1 MVMPRLQA
9 IASGK
14 RFILILF
21 RGTAFILAAVL
32 ILSFPADVRYVV
44 APVPVLI
51 ASGTYTFFKIIQPLR
66 WHRSEMVSLW
76 LLAVDLI
83 ACFTFLSL
91 TGGINSPYLLYA
103 LVPALTSSLL
113 LAPVAT
119 VMTSTVTGAF
129 IIVIAIFSPLFEP
142 VEMIEH
148 ISQAGIYLV
157 LLALLSTAPYL
168 YNSIAKKRLWSAS
181 ILQERSRLGREL
193 HDGLAQTIYGLR
205 WQVQALKHDP
215 ELPAEMTVKMHQLEN
230 LLVKAETDTR
240 DAIKS
245 LRLQS
250 GPFLQELREFV
261 ADVAQESG
269 IAITL
274 RADGGES
281 EVDDMIRSETLII
294 CREAVL
300 NAARHSEAR
309 TIEIEVTTHANKLR
323 VVITDDG
330 KGMEK
335 VVYDE
340 SHGLSF
346 MKDRAAALGGKLE
359 IISAPKHGTQVMI
372 EVDRAWSELTPTE

>member
-1 MVMPRLQA
+1 MTLPRLQTV
-9 IASGK
+9 ASGK
-14 RFILILF
+14 RFVLALF
-21 RGTAFILAAVL
+21 RGASFTLAAVL
-32 ILSFPADVRYVV
+32 ILAFPTDVRYAVD
-44 APVPVLI
+44 PLPVLI
-51 ASGTYTFFKIIQPLR
+51 ASGVYTLLKILQPLR
-66 WHRSEMVSLW
+66 WHRGEMASLW
-76 LLAVDLI
+76 LLGIDLI

-119 VMTSTVTGAF
+119 VMTSTLTGGF
-129 IIVIAIFSPLFEP
+129 IIVIAVFSPLFEP

-157 LLALLSTAPYL
+157 LLAVLSTVPYL
-168 YNSIAKKRLWSAS
+168 FNSIAKKRLWSAS

-215 ELPAEMTVKMHQLEN
+215 DLPADMAVKMHQLEE

-240 DAIKS
+240 DSIKS

-250 GPFLQELREFV
+250 GPFLKELREFIAEV
-261 ADVAQESG
+261 EKEAG
-269 IAITL
+269 ITITL
-274 RADGGES
+274 HADDSEP
-281 EVDDMIRSETLII
+281 EVDEMIRSETFII
-294 CREAVL
+294 CREAIL
-300 NAARHSEAR
+300 NAARHSGAR
-309 TIEIEVTTHANKLR
+309 NIEIEVTTTANKLC
-323 VVITDDG
+323 VVISDNG
-330 KGMEK
+330 KGMEE

-346 MKDRAAALGGKLE
+346 MKARASSLGGKLE
-359 IISAPKHGTQVMI
+359 IISAPKHGTQVTI
-372 EVDRAWSELTPTE
+372 EVDRSWSELTPTE